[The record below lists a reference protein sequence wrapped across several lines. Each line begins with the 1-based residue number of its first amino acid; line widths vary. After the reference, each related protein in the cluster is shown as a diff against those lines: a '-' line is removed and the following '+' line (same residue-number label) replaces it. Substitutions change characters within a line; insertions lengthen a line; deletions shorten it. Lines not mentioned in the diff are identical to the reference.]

1 MKDTYDTNAALEDFQ
16 RRLKNGRR
24 SGDGK
29 WKAPKSGLES
39 TEAREQMLDNL
50 YHLFQLCAQSLPE
63 GSMRLMRAEEQLEEA
78 AEQIW
83 QIHRSRRK
91 NRGGLRKQALNKPA
105 ATRKQ
110 QEVAG
115 GAI

>member
-1 MKDTYDTNAALEDFQ
+1 
-16 RRLKNGRR
+16 
-24 SGDGK
+24 
-29 WKAPKSGLES
+29 
-39 TEAREQMLDNL
+39 
-50 YHLFQLCAQSLPE
+50 
-63 GSMRLMRAEEQLEEA
+63 MRLMRAEEQLEEA

>member
-1 MKDTYDTNAALEDFQ
+1 MKATYDANAALEDFL

-39 TEAREQMLDNL
+39 TVARVRMLVIL
-50 YHLFQLCAQSLPE
+50 YDMFQLCAQTYPK
-63 GSMRLMRAEEQLEEA
+63 GSARLMRAEDQLEEA

-83 QIHRSRRK
+83 QIHRSRK
-91 NRGGLRKQALNKPA
+91 NRRDLRKQALSKLA
-105 ATRKQ
+105 ALRKQ
-110 QEVAG
+110 QGVAG